1 MKFIRGVF
9 FLVLPFTLGAQA
21 KFEVREYTG
30 IVKSIEPGFVFALE
44 RMNLEVDGSPESFLF
59 YPYYG
64 TVITEKVK
72 VGDVITLKANV
83 NLRSR
88 ALLKDLTEANRQLSW
103 FLMRD
108 HITEI
113 KIGNEW
119 IALPEKKGDAAEQ
132 TIQKVFLDRPV
143 VNVIQQGGYNRG
155 LVFNDG
161 LVGFNQG
168 IGKYYDVL
176 QSTKRGDEVSFVGV
190 LMPKKNGY
198 VYSIDP
204 VKETYHINPL
214 TKKTG
219 TLKSYLFKQNFAC
232 IGVKFEIIEEEQK
245 KALNLSFPGTEAKR
259 IKAFLQPGEELRIYY
274 GTYSL
279 PQLGEGDLPELQAI
293 IQGRDTLFVNK
304 FGFYGGADGHHEH
317 KQVQVT
323 GKITKV
329 NRSAKG
335 NVLSFLVGTDGF
347 VEIDAL
353 MAQQLGH
360 NFTKGTEIT
369 VHGQERI
376 KKEGEIYQKDYRI
389 ITPEKIVIN
398 GKEFSRYQP

>member
-1 MKFIRGVF
+1 
-9 FLVLPFTLGAQA
+9 
-21 KFEVREYTG
+21 
-30 IVKSIEPGFVFALE
+30 
-44 RMNLEVDGSPESFLF
+44 
-59 YPYYG
+59 
-64 TVITEKVK
+64 
-72 VGDVITLKANV
+72 
-83 NLRSR
+83 
-88 ALLKDLTEANRQLSW
+88 
-103 FLMRD
+103 MRD

-119 IALPEKKGDAAEQ
+119 IAFPERKDEQSQ
-132 TIQKVFLDRPV
+132 TIHKVFLDSPV
-143 VNVIQQGGYNRG
+143 VSVIQQGGYNRG
-155 LVFNDG
+155 LVFKDG
-161 LVGFNQG
+161 LIGFNQG

-190 LMPKKNGY
+190 QMPKKEGY
-198 VYSIDP
+198 VYSIEP
-204 VKETYHINPL
+204 VKEVYQLNPINR
-214 TKKTG
+214 KTG
-219 TLKSYLFKQNFAC
+219 MLKSFLFKQNFAC

-245 KALNLSFPGTEAKR
+245 KDLSLSFPGTEAKR

-274 GTYSL
+274 GAFSL
-279 PQLGEGDLPELQAI
+279 IQLGEGDLPELHAI
-293 IQGRDTLFVNK
+293 IQGQDTLFVNK
-304 FGFYGGADGHHEH
+304 FNFFGTADGNHDH
-317 KQVQVT
+317 KQVQLT

-329 NRSAKG
+329 NRSVKG
-335 NVLSFLVGTDGF
+335 NVLSFLVGADGL

-369 VHGQERI
+369 VHGKERI